1 MADATIDGF
10 TSDIQALRQELKGLQ
25 SDLARLSGGMGG
37 GNNVM
42 AGSMA
47 QVSTNLFDNKTTDYM
62 PFSGLAGRA
71 ATGFMSKLPGGSQ
84 GLLAG
89 ALTVGGVGLS
99 TLAGAMSMM
108 PSMEKYLVRETGYY
122 QAGVSS
128 MGALGRQGLV
138 DTTRANLT
146 TMTSVGSDAT
156 VAAILSGRGVS
167 TGSSLYGSILRQT
180 SNAAQYFNQANEVA
194 ASSMEAL
201 TGGGSSASLLRRG
214 IFTSN
219 PMTGEVLNESQI
231 FEQLARRF
239 NVTSDMTVEEIQDE
253 LRRGFLGANIDSLDM
268 DPAAK
273 ERLRMYFLSKGSNSG
288 FAGVDFSSQDSME
301 NWAANAFGENSKL
314 GGEGGFVNPM
324 NPAYQLAGSETGL
337 LEDFSESYGVGFKAA
352 ADAIGLLQDAV
363 GDTVSEFGALNAAL
377 STFLGSDIGSG
388 FAAGGALALI
398 PGALVGLIGGAFS
411 GAEDGGTGG
420 AGIGDTALSPQLS
433 APTVGNVTA
442 GYGKAGEQFIDGTH
456 NGIDYGV
463 PEGTIV
469 RAAYDGTVQKVH
481 NNTAERSYGLY
492 IVLDH
497 GGGWTTTYAHLS
509 EALVSQGD
517 SVRKNQPIGKSGRS
531 GTTDPHLHFEVKKN
545 GKDVP
550 PSQFNPNAAGGAGAS
565 DMGML
570 WGGSTA
576 SGGYGTGSSV
586 MPAVA
591 GGGTGGS
598 AARVVSP
605 TSGGSSSPQVTINVS
620 IASASEE
627 EARRFAR
634 VVKQQLEEDSF
645 VHRMGAR

>member
-1 MADATIDGF
+1 
-10 TSDIQALRQELKGLQ
+10 
-25 SDLARLSGGMGG
+25 
-37 GNNVM
+37 
-42 AGSMA
+42 MA
-47 QVSTNLFDNKTTDYM
+47 QVSTNLFTNQVESS
-62 PFSGLAGRA
+62 PGILAGVG
-71 ATGFMSKLPGGSQ
+71 GF
-84 GLLAG
+84 LAG
-89 ALTVGGVGLS
+89 KFPGLMSGVG
-99 TLAGAMSMM
+99 AGLKIGGFGAVAAGGIMSMM

-138 DTTRANLT
+138 DTTRENLT

-167 TGSSLYGSILRQT
+167 TGSNLYGSILRQT
-180 SNAAQYFNQANEVA
+180 SNAASYFNQSNEVA

-201 TGGGSSASLLRRG
+201 TGGGSSAALLRRG

-301 NWAANAFGENSKL
+301 NWAANAFGAGSRLIDTENAENS
-314 GGEGGFVNPM
+314 FINPM
-324 NPAYQLAGSETGL
+324 NPAYQMAGSETGL
-337 LEDFSESYGVGFKAA
+337 IEDYAGLYGEGFQDA
-352 ADAIGLLQDAV
+352 ADFIGAAQREMKFFADETNEAGNLLV
-363 GDTVSEFGALNAAL
+363 KFNSALA
-377 STFLGSDIGSG
+377 TILGSDIGAGIASG
-388 FAAGGALALI
+388 GFVFMGPAMGISAIESYFTGGEDAA
-398 PGALVGLIGGAFS
+398 
-411 GAEDGGTGG
+411 TGG
-420 AGIGDTALSPQLS
+420 AGVGDVALGPQLS
-433 APTVGNVTA
+433 APTIGNVTA
-442 GYGKAGEQFIDGTH
+442 GYGKAGPEFIDGTH

-463 PEGTIV
+463 PIGTDV
-469 RAAYDGTVQKVH
+469 RAAYDGTVQTVK
-481 NNTAERSYGLY
+481 NNTAERSYGLH

-509 EALVSQGD
+509 EALVAAGD
-517 SVRKNQPIGKSGRS
+517 SVRKNQLIGKSGKS
-531 GTTDPHLHFEVKKN
+531 GTTDPHLHFEVKKH
-545 GKDVP
+545 GKDIP
-550 PSQFNPNAAGGAGAS
+550 PSQFNPSAAGGAGAS

-576 SGGYGTGSSV
+576 SGGYGTGSGVLPSS
-586 MPAVA
+586 A
-591 GGGTGGS
+591 GGGGGAS

-605 TSGGSSSPQVTINVS
+605 SRGSSGAPQVTINLTV
-620 IASASEE
+620 ANASEE

-634 VVKQQLEEDSF
+634 IVKEQIEEDTF
-645 VHRMGAR
+645 VNRMGVR